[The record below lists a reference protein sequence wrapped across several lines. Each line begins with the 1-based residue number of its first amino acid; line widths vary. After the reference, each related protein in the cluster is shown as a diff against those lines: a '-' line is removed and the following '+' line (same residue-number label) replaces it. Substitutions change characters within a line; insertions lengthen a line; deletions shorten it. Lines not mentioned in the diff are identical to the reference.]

1 MLLKLYLIMS
11 KAPRKSCLR
20 ISDVEGYKCVQDVL
34 QYQGAAEAAH
44 ADAQMICVSGR
55 YLE

>member
-1 MLLKLYLIMS
+1 MS
-11 KAPRKSCLR
+11 KTPRKSCLR

-44 ADAQMICVSGR
+44 ADAQMIDLIFVPRKNYSN
-55 YLE
+55 